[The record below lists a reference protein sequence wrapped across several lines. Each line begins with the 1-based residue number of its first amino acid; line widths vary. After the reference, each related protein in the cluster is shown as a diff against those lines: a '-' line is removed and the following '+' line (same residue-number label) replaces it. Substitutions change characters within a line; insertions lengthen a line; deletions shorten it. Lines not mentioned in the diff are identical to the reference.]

1 MRLFHVAIAV
11 ATWTITDCAFEKA
24 GDAPSRASCVP
35 TPEPIVGAYRFAYQV
50 IEDGMSP
57 PMVPTDVFYRIQS
70 GMTLRELVDLLGPGW
85 MTRYEGVGI
94 ITWTC
99 QDGRQLQV
107 CPWGCR
113 REEVLPLSVT
123 RSGLDLEI
131 PLQRSA
137 GMVGV
142 R

>member
-11 ATWTITDCAFEKA
+11 AAWTITDCAFEKA
-24 GDAPSRASCVP
+24 GDSPSRASCVP
-35 TPEPIVGAYRFAYQV
+35 VTEPILGGYDFAYQV

-85 MTRYEGVGI
+85 MTPYEGVGI

-99 QDGRQLQV
+99 QDGRYLQV
-107 CPWGCR
+107 NPWGR
-113 REEVLPLSVT
+113 RPDAALPIKLT
-123 RSGLDLEI
+123 RSGMDLEI

-137 GMVGV
+137 GVVGV

>member
-24 GDAPSRASCVP
+24 GDSPSRASCVP
-35 TPEPIVGAYRFAYQV
+35 SPEPIVGAYRFAYQI
-50 IEDGMSP
+50 IEGSP

-70 GMTLRELVDLLGPGW
+70 GMSLRGLVDLLGPGW
-85 MTRYEGVGI
+85 MTRYEGFGT

-99 QDGRQLQV
+99 QDGRRLEV
-107 CPWGCR
+107 DPWGR
-113 REEVLPLSVT
+113 RPDAALPLRVT
-123 RSGLDLEI
+123 RSGVGLEI
-131 PLQRSA
+131 PLKRSA
-137 GMVGV
+137 GVVGV